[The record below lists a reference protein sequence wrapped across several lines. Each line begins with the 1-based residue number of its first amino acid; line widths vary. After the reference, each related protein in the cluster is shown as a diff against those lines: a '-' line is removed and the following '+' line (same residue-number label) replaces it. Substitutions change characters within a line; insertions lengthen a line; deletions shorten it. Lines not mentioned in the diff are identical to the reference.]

1 MGTALRLSFKV
12 VCCEMVWRICIF
24 MVLLD
29 ENERYGCAPT
39 CPSDGM
45 VQPTALWLQVVRTRT
60 ITRPDRLHRL
70 KRADLKGVREKWRF
84 VVPWDSTHN
93 HTSYN

>member
-12 VCCEMVWRICIF
+12 VCCEMVWRICRF

-39 CPSDGM
+39 CPQTEWSNLWHFGFGLFEPGRLPDL
-45 VQPTALWLQVVRTRT
+45 TAFTDSRERT
-60 ITRPDRLHRL
+60 
-70 KRADLKGVREKWRF
+70 
-84 VVPWDSTHN
+84 
-93 HTSYN
+93 